1 MITTSFSADGIAVV
15 TLDRPAALNAL
26 SVAQLQA
33 LDDAITQIGG
43 SDARGLVIVGAGE
56 KAFCA
61 GADITELIGR
71 SLREEHASASLGQAV
86 FERIRQLRILSVA
99 VIHGY
104 AFGGGLELALAC
116 TFRVATPAARMGLP
130 EIKLGLIPGYGGTQ
144 RLPRLIGEG
153 RALDMILSGRSVHAK
168 EAERIGLV
176 TFCTPRDQ
184 VLPKSLAIA
193 AKLARGSQTAIR
205 ATKKSLNNWM
215 RQAGPIFDNSLALE
229 MLCFLGDDVQEGLAA
244 LRAKRAPD
252 FPSAQLP

>member
-1 MITTSFSADGIAVV
+1 MITTSFSEDGIAVV

-71 SLREEHASASLGQAV
+71 SLREEHAGASLGQAV

-153 RALDMILSGRSVHAK
+153 RALDMILSGRSVHAE

-176 TFCTPRDQ
+176 NQVVADRDPAAIGRDFLKPYLQ
-184 VLPKSLAIA
+184 YGLHALDCARQAVQRGMETSLDQGLRIERDLSA
-193 AKLARGSQTAIR
+193 LAFRTADAQEGIR
-205 ATKKSLNNWM
+205 A
-215 RQAGPIFDNSLALE
+215 FVE
-229 MLCFLGDDVQEGLAA
+229 
-244 LRAKRAPD
+244 KRPPVFQDA
-252 FPSAQLP
+252 